1 MDAVLSG
8 ILATFVTLP
17 IVGYIIVFI
26 AAKQLTK
33 RHKLAVKAAV
43 DISTFFLIVSVHFL
57 ILAIWEQSFLWM
69 IIVLLLLIAALFTVI
84 HWRVKHEINF
94 TLVFR
99 GFWRFNFLLFL
110 TAYIVLMAIGLIK
123 RVSFFVS

>member
-17 IVGYIIVFI
+17 ILGYMIVFI
-26 AAKQLTK
+26 VAKQLTK
-33 RHKLAVKAAV
+33 RHKFAVKAALDV
-43 DISTFFLIVSVHFL
+43 STFFLILSVHFL
-57 ILAIWEQSFLWM
+57 ILAIWEQSYLWI
-69 IIVLLLLIAALFTVI
+69 IIVLLLLIAALFAII

-94 TLVFR
+94 ALFFR

-110 TAYIVLMAIGLIK
+110 TAYIVLMTIGLIK